1 MNAWIRTMTMVLAMG
16 LLIPFASAERLDPG
30 VEDDVL
36 QTALR
41 LQDAFSSVAEKASP
55 AVVVITNKQSQRMSS
70 PSNIPPEFRFFFG
83 IPEPQPQERGRRQVP
98 RAVGRGSGVLIRPSG
113 YIVTNYH
120 VIQDH
125 DELEVK
131 LHDGKVFDNA
141 SDDRKVEVVGVDRE
155 TDLAVLRIGGG
166 DLTDLPYLSLGRSET
181 VRVGD
186 WAIAVGAPFNLDYSM
201 TVGVVSQIG
210 RHDVKM
216 NTYENYIQT
225 DASINPGNSG
235 GPLLNIRGEVIG
247 INNFIV
253 TGGGMSRGNV
263 GIGFAISSS
272 LVKRVVNDII
282 DDGEV
287 TRPWLGV
294 SMQMLTDELKA
305 QFGVERGVVVSDV
318 VAGDPA
324 EQAGVKPG
332 DVIVKVGEKAVDEP
346 YDVQFAV
353 LDFDPGDKIPLRIV
367 RSGKEITVEVEAG
380 RRESGQVVA
389 RGRDMLDELG
399 MGLVDAD
406 DGGVVVAQV
415 APGSVAEAAGLRPRD
430 RILEVNREDVES
442 VDDVIAAF
450 ERTSGAIAVLYIER
464 RGAKF
469 FVPLP
474 VVE

>member
-1 MNAWIRTMTMVLAMG
+1 MKRMVWTGVLAVFVG
-16 LLIPFASAERLDPG
+16 LGILDVRAEKLDPEAEKAALN
-30 VEDDVL
+30 V
-36 QTALR
+36 ALR

-55 AVVVITNKQSQRMSS
+55 AVVVITNKQAQRMPDYSQL
-70 PSNIPPEFRFFFG
+70 PPEFRFFFG
-83 IPEPQPQERGRRQVP
+83 VPEPSPRGHQRRHRVPQP
-98 RAVGRGSGVLIRPSG
+98 VGRGSGVLIRSTG

-120 VIQDH
+120 VIQDY

-141 SDDRKVEVVGVDRE
+141 SDDRKVDVVGVDQE
-155 TDLAVLRIGGG
+155 TDLAVLRIGDGK
-166 DLTDLPYLSLGRSET
+166 LNDLPYLPLGNSEK

-210 RHDVKM
+210 RHDVRM

-282 DDGEV
+282 DGGEV
-287 TRPWLGV
+287 VRPWLGV
-294 SMQMLTDELKA
+294 SMQALTDELKA
-305 QFGVERGVVVSDV
+305 QFGVERGVLVSDV
-318 VAGDPA
+318 VEGDPA
-324 EQAGVKPG
+324 DEAGLKAG
-332 DVIVKVGEKAVDEP
+332 DVILKVGDKEVNEP
-346 YDVQFAV
+346 QDVQFAV
-353 LDFDPGDKIPLRIV
+353 LEYDPGDSIPLAVIRD
-367 RSGKEITVEVEAG
+367 GKQLTISVKAG
-380 RRESGQVVA
+380 RRENGSVA
-389 RGRDMLDELG
+389 AGGEDQLEKLG
-399 MGLVDAD
+399 LGLAED
-406 DGGVVVAQV
+406 DRGVVVSGV
-415 APGSVAEAAGLRPRD
+415 DPDGAAAVVGLRPGD
-430 RILEVNREDVES
+430 RILEVNREIVKSIEDVRKALS
-442 VDDVIAAF
+442 D
-450 ERTSGAIAVLYIER
+450 THGGSAVLYVER
-464 RGAKF
+464 GGAKF

-474 VVE
+474 VE